1 MAMIPPH
8 IRNKFSDPPQ
18 QLTRPVSIRLSEEMI
33 TLLKETAEEHGFKR
47 IQGLIRLYIRQ
58 GLDRDND
65 GYTLADDEV
74 FIEKLR
80 ANGVS
85 SSIIEKAII
94 DTHSSFAT
102 KGLLEE
108 RLNAPVLKTGK
119 GS

>member
-8 IRNKFSDPPQ
+8 IRNKFSDHPQ
-18 QLTRPVSIRLSEEMI
+18 KITRPISIRLSEEMI
-33 TLLKETAEEHGFKR
+33 RLLKETAEEHGFKR

-85 SSIIEKAII
+85 ASIIEKAII

-108 RLNAPVLKTGK
+108 QLEPKNNK
-119 GS
+119 

>member
-8 IRNKFSDPPQ
+8 IRNKFSDHPQ
-18 QLTRPVSIRLSEEMI
+18 KITRPISIRLSEEMI
-33 TLLKETAEEHGFKR
+33 RLLKETAEEHGFKR

-85 SSIIEKAII
+85 ASIIEKAII

-108 RLNAPVLKTGK
+108 QLEPKDNK
-119 GS
+119 